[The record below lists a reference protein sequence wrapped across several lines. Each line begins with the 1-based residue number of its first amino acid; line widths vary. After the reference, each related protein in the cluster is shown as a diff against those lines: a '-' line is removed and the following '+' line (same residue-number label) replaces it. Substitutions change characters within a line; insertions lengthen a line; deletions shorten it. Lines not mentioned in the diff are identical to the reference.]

1 MMRRLSLSALAAAA
15 AIAVAPGEAHGQEGG
30 FALNQLQATPAGDT
44 FFGVPSPYAY
54 GHLAPN
60 AYVLFDY
67 AHRPIRLDQSGAQT
81 ALVSSHAFVRLD
93 ASLALWERLLVS
105 VDVPLAVVAS
115 GDDPGLTGTAFT
127 TLESPS
133 FGDVRLGARG
143 RLFGDDGGPFQLG
156 LGSYVFFPSGSQDQ
170 YAGEGAVRGA
180 FHGVVGGRVGRDVG
194 FTYTA
199 SFGPELKASDSPHA
213 LVYGAGAALL
223 LVDDMLQVGAELYG
237 VTALSGTLP
246 LSASG
251 AVTTAPAGTNA
262 ELMGSTKVRLFDG
275 LTIGAAAGPGLGSS
289 VGTPVFRAMGLLG
302 WTPLPEP
309 LADESGDRLAAVGD
323 ADDDGI
329 DDSIDACPD
338 VPGEPNADP
347 TKDGCPPA
355 DRDADGIRDVDDACP
370 TTKGLANADV
380 TRNGCPAD
388 SDGDGEHDGIDACP
402 DAVGVANVDPDK
414 NGCPAD
420 ADGDGVV
427 DSADACPKA
436 AGDPSDDPQRTG
448 CPVDPDQ
455 DGIEYAADA
464 CPFDKGEADA
474 DPAKNGCPRF
484 VRVEGDD
491 ILISKRIEF
500 DTYGDSVGESVT
512 ADSQGVLMEVAE
524 AIKSRTDI
532 RKVEVQ
538 GHTDDSGDEDYN
550 QDLSQ
555 RRADAV
561 RTWLIERAD
570 VPADKLVAKGYGFS
584 RPIADNRIK
593 TGRAKN
599 RRVQFVIVSRK

>member
-1 MMRRLSLSALAAAA
+1 MMRRLSLSGLVAAAVIA
-15 AIAVAPGEAHGQEGG
+15 AAPEPACAQEGG
-30 FALNQLQATPAGDT
+30 FALNQLQASPAGDT

-67 AHRPIRLDQSGAQT
+67 ANRPIRLDQGGVET
-81 ALVSSHAFVRLD
+81 ALVRSHAFVRLD

-115 GDDPGLTGTAFT
+115 GEDPGLTGTTFT

-133 FGDVRLGARG
+133 FGDVRLGVRG
-143 RLFGDDGGPFQLG
+143 RLLGDDGGPFQLG
-156 LGSYVFFPSGSQDQ
+156 AGSYMFFPSGSREQ
-170 YAGEGAVRGA
+170 YAGEGGVRGA
-180 FHGVVGGRVGRDVG
+180 FHGIVGGRVGHDVG
-194 FTYTA
+194 FTYAA
-199 SFGPELKASDSPHA
+199 SFGPELRGSDSPHA

-223 LVDDMLQVGAELYG
+223 LVDDMLQVGAEFFG

-246 LSASG
+246 LSATG
-251 AVTTAPAGTNA
+251 AATTAPAGTNA
-262 ELMGSTKVRLFDG
+262 ELMGSAKLRLFDG
-275 LTIGAAAGPGLGSS
+275 LTVGAAGGPGLGSS
-289 VGTPVFRAMGLLG
+289 VGTPVFRVMGLVG

-309 LADESGDRLAAVGD
+309 PPEQRGDAMAKVGD

-329 DDSIDACPD
+329 NDDIDACPD

-370 TTKGLANADV
+370 STKGLANADV
-380 TRNGCPAD
+380 TKNGCPAD
-388 SDGDGEHDGIDACP
+388 TDGDGEHDGIDACP
-402 DAVGVANVDPDK
+402 DAVGVANVDPKK

-427 DSADACPKA
+427 DSKDACPKA
-436 AGDPSDDPQRTG
+436 PGDPSDDPEKSG

-464 CPFDKGEADA
+464 CPFDKGDANA

-500 DTYGDSVGESVT
+500 DTYGDSVGEAVT
-512 ADSQGVLMEVAE
+512 KDSEGVLMEVAE
-524 AIKSRTDI
+524 AIKSRKDVL
-532 RKVEVQ
+532 KVEVQ
-538 GHTDDSGDEDYN
+538 GHTDDSGNEEYN
-550 QDLSQ
+550 LDLSQ
-555 RRADAV
+555 RRANAI
-561 RTWLIERAD
+561 RTWLIERAE

-593 TGRAKN
+593 TGRARN
-599 RRVQFVIVSRK
+599 RRVQFVIISRK